1 MHLKTLIRQASLA
14 TIAITLQNLPTLN
27 LPIFRA
33 DVAVVKVFI
42 HVRYDVRNTPLIITL
57 CPTNGST
64 KRKKRIE
71 IRVNDEEYARAEQE
85 SDRRGLSISEL
96 LRDYIKSLPAP
107 SEVTSQSLAELKI
120 EVEVE
125 DDGRWIAE
133 VLELPGVLAYGAS
146 KEEAITKVK
155 ALALQVIA
163 DLELEDR
170 VRFCGL

>member
-1 MHLKTLIRQASLA
+1 M
-14 TIAITLQNLPTLN
+14 
-27 LPIFRA
+27 
-33 DVAVVKVFI
+33 AVQ
-42 HVRYDVRNTPLIITL
+42 
-57 CPTNGST
+57 